1 MAVQVSPGKAYVRG
15 YEIETS
21 APTFIDVA
29 KPRSSE
35 EFKGAITPAE
45 VGNFTKVT
53 KVYGSPDLS
62 PFITGE
68 VTDPYKKI
76 SLRDTA
82 TATRG
87 AAAGLEI
94 GVARARAFEHRSGT
108 DGTGDALVSSGSG
121 TVSYTHLTL
130 PTILLV

>member
-1 MAVQVSPGKAYVRG
+1 MAVQISPGKAYVRG

-21 APTFIDVA
+21 APTFLDVP
-29 KPRSSE
+29 KPRTTE

-53 KVYGSPDLS
+53 KVYGSPDFHHFVS
-62 PFITGE
+62 GE
-68 VTDPYKKI
+68 ITDPYKTI

-87 AAAGLEI
+87 L
-94 GVARARAFEHRSGT
+94 
-108 DGTGDALVSSGSG
+108 
-121 TVSYTHLTL
+121 
-130 PTILLV
+130 LLVQKLVLQEQEHLNIVLVQMVLVTH